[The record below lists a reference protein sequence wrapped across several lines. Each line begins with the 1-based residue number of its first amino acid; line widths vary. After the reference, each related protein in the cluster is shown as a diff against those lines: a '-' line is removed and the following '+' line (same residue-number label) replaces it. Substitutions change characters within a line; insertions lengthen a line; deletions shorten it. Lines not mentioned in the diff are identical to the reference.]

1 MVSWFSYVGT
11 AGLQVTEGTEVNLV
25 ISLGPDPST
34 QPPVID
40 PPVTNPTGTTKTVE
54 VPLHGFEG
62 SVTVRLLMDGAEVG
76 YKIADANMDT
86 G

>member
-1 MVSWFSYVGT
+1 M
-11 AGLQVTEGTEVNLV
+11 
-25 ISLGPDPST
+25 
-34 QPPVID
+34 
-40 PPVTNPTGTTKTVE
+40 E

-86 G
+86 VVSFNVTGTGTKVLSYFINGEAVGTITVNFDE